1 VLNSYLGALK
11 YIKAADFV
19 LDIYFKSNKKEAFA
33 SLVKNAFVRMYNHLS
48 QNNNIADAKKVRD
61 LFIKRFKG
69 ESGFENTLGR
79 MNP

>member
-1 VLNSYLGALK
+1 
-11 YIKAADFV
+11 
-19 LDIYFKSNKKEAFA
+19 
-33 SLVKNAFVRMYNHLS
+33 MYNHLS